1 MSLLSLLA
9 EAALCVIDTDR
20 KEDMTTATTTTDSDK
35 SPRRASLASRS
46 ASSCSPTHSHACSTT
61 DRELVVGEPDE
72 WSHNADKPQLS
83 SQKAGIVLPPAV
95 ISDNQQRNKHG
106 RRYQCE
112 VCSKLFQR
120 KHHLV
125 SHLVSHT
132 ESKPFRCAIPG
143 CDASFRRTQDM
154 RRHMR
159 KVFHKPVDL
168 PHVDGDFKI
177 PVQDTL
183 SVPLLPPSADH
194 HDAALY
200 SHSA

>member
-20 KEDMTTATTTTDSDK
+20 KQDMTSTTTTDSDK

-46 ASSCSPTHSHACSTT
+46 ASCSPTHSHAYSST
-61 DRELVVGEPDE
+61 DRDHHLSDWRDSNSKPMSPHVGGVP
-72 WSHNADKPQLS
+72 
-83 SQKAGIVLPPAV
+83 V
-95 ISDNQQRNKHG
+95 IPDNQQRHKHP

-112 VCSKLFQR
+112 VCAKLFQR

-125 SHLVSHT
+125 SHLISHT
-132 ESKPFRCAIPG
+132 NDKPFRCAIPG

-159 KVFHKPVDL
+159 KVFHKPIDL
-168 PHVDGDFKI
+168 LPQVEADFKVAI
-177 PVQDTL
+177 PIPDKLVASL
-183 SVPLLPPSADH
+183 SADH
-194 HDAALY
+194 HSGSAPY

>member
-20 KEDMTTATTTTDSDK
+20 KEDMTSTTTTTTDSDK

-61 DRELVVGEPDE
+61 DLIGEPDE
-72 WSHNADKPQLS
+72 WSHTANEPLL
-83 SQKAGIVLPPAV
+83 SQKAGIVLPV
-95 ISDNQQRNKHG
+95 IMPDNQQRNKHG

-112 VCSKLFQR
+112 VCAKLFQR

-132 ESKPFRCAIPG
+132 DSKPFRCAIPG

-168 PHVDGDFKI
+168 PQADADFKI
-177 PVQDTL
+177 PVPDTL
-183 SVPLLPPSADH
+183 SASLLPPSADH

>member
-20 KEDMTTATTTTDSDK
+20 KEDLTNSTTTITTTTTTDDSLDK
-35 SPRRASLASRS
+35 SSSPRRASLASRS
-46 ASSCSPTHSHACSTT
+46 ASSCSPTHSHACLTT
-61 DRELVVGEPDE
+61 DRDFIGEQPDVWPVKE
-72 WSHNADKPQLS
+72 VKPL
-83 SQKAGIVLPPAV
+83 SQKAGSVSVMP
-95 ISDNQQRNKHG
+95 DNQQRNKHG

-112 VCSKLFQR
+112 VCAKLFQR

-132 ESKPFRCAIPG
+132 DDKPFRCAIPG

-168 PHVDGDFKI
+168 PQADGDFKI
-177 PVQDTL
+177 PGQDSL
-183 SVPLLPPSADH
+183 SAPLLPPSADH
-194 HDAALY
+194 H
-200 SHSA
+200 

>member
-9 EAALCVIDTDR
+9 EAALCVIDMDR
-20 KEDMTTATTTTDSDK
+20 KQDISNTADDS

-46 ASSCSPTHSHACSTT
+46 ASCSPTHSHACSTT
-61 DRELVVGEPDE
+61 TTTMDRDPVAEPD
-72 WSHNADKPQLS
+72 WPHNKPQKPMS
-83 SQKAGIVLPPAV
+83 PKVGDVSV
-95 ISDNQQRNKHG
+95 IPDNQQRHKHPS

-112 VCSKLFQR
+112 VCAKLFQR

-125 SHLVSHT
+125 SHLISHKNPDD
-132 ESKPFRCAIPG
+132 KPFRCAIPG

-159 KVFHKPVDL
+159 KVFHKPIDL
-168 PHVDGDFKI
+168 PQSESDFKI
-177 PVQDTL
+177 PIPVPGKLDP
-183 SVPLLPPSADH
+183 SVDH
-194 HDAALY
+194 HHSAGPY